1 MTLQIHIISA
11 NCGVLAVETNYT
23 KAVSKSIE
31 YNDSDYK
38 GVKLQT
44 FKININNGK

>member
-1 MTLQIHIISA
+1 MTQLIHIISA
-11 NCGVLAVETNYT
+11 NSGVLAVETDYLQ
-23 KAVSKSIE
+23 ALSKSVE

-44 FKININNGK
+44 FKINIKNGK